1 MTHELHDHSIISKLN
16 FAVPTMCF
24 FRSENDDENG
34 EKEFFL
40 GIAYQKEIICLCC
53 GAVCPMDE
61 VAAIRYNPDYWANF
75 NTVRNKLDL
84 MDLIGPVEK

>member
-1 MTHELHDHSIISKLN
+1 MTHELRDHSIISKLN

-24 FRSENDDENG
+24 FTSETDAEG
-34 EKEFFL
+34 EFFL
-40 GIAYQKEIICLCC
+40 GIAYQNEIICLCC

-61 VAAIRYNPDYWANF
+61 VTAIRYNPDYWADF